1 MRGVLNAAGIHIDGR
16 YRLEKLLGRG
26 GMGEVWRAHDA
37 RLDRHVAIK
46 FLSTHTAVDGELLD
60 RFRREARVTARLQHP
75 GITQVFDSGAQ
86 DGQLHL
92 VMELLEGRDLR
103 AVLRARESPL
113 PVDQAV
119 DLAAQVADALSYAHQ
134 ADIVHRD
141 IKPANLMLVA
151 GGRVKVCDFGLAGFV
166 RADSDLTREGDLM
179 GTPAYM
185 APEQCLGQRVDGRAD
200 LYALGCVLFALLT
213 GSPPF
218 SAYGDYRA
226 VMLAHLHTPP
236 PPLASRRPG
245 LPDALQQLVSALLG
259 KDPAARPRYAGAV
272 ADQLRRLGRPRS
284 GSAPLG
290 PRPGPVSTAAHEPT
304 VRTEPGWPSTPAASG
319 IGLEVFQ
326 NEHLPPDAAEANA
339 ILTVSGTDAGSP
351 DLAAAAPRSL
361 VLLLGL
367 SADLPD
373 ADFLAVRRGVAE
385 AIDGLDDGVSFA
397 VVAGSEYARMLYP
410 DSMRL
415 VRANAVT
422 KAEARAAL
430 GQLEPV
436 GAAAFGRWIRLADR
450 LFAAHA
456 DTVRTAILLAD
467 QDAAAESA
475 EELAAALASSA
486 GRFTC
491 HARGIGTNW
500 KVSQLRSV
508 ASALSGTLDIV
519 AEPAAATEQGSLAH
533 DLASIIDGT
542 RQAFARDLALR
553 ISMPSGVRV
562 GFFKQIAPGIE
573 DLTDRGIPVGPGTVE
588 YPIDVAGN
596 ASCDFHLSLAIPPGH
611 IGDSF
616 RAAELSV
623 VLLPPAGD
631 GQTLARQPVLVVR
644 TQDLTAEQ
652 VSPGVAR
659 YTGQEEL
666 ARAIAE
672 GLTARL
678 RGEDPDEG
686 A

>member
-1 MRGVLNAAGIHIDGR
+1 MTAGLPLPKLGLEALPGSRAAVQSCCGISWPVASGIRGSGRNAGVLNAAGIHIVGR

-259 KDPAARPRYAGAV
+259 KDPQRGLGTPGPSRTNSGAWDDPGPAVRPSDPGQARCRPPHTSRRSEPNPGGLPR
-272 ADQLRRLGRPRS
+272 RPPQ
-284 GSAPLG
+284 GSASRCSRTSTCRRTP
-290 PRPGPVSTAAHEPT
+290 PRPT
-304 VRTEPGWPSTPAASG
+304 PS
-319 IGLEVFQ
+319 
-326 NEHLPPDAAEANA
+326 
-339 ILTVSGTDAGSP
+339 
-351 DLAAAAPRSL
+351 
-361 VLLLGL
+361 
-367 SADLPD
+367 
-373 ADFLAVRRGVAE
+373 
-385 AIDGLDDGVSFA
+385 
-397 VVAGSEYARMLYP
+397 
-410 DSMRL
+410 
-415 VRANAVT
+415 
-422 KAEARAAL
+422 
-430 GQLEPV
+430 
-436 GAAAFGRWIRLADR
+436 
-450 LFAAHA
+450 
-456 DTVRTAILLAD
+456 
-467 QDAAAESA
+467 
-475 EELAAALASSA
+475 
-486 GRFTC
+486 
-491 HARGIGTNW
+491 
-500 KVSQLRSV
+500 
-508 ASALSGTLDIV
+508 
-519 AEPAAATEQGSLAH
+519 
-533 DLASIIDGT
+533 
-542 RQAFARDLALR
+542 
-553 ISMPSGVRV
+553 
-562 GFFKQIAPGIE
+562 
-573 DLTDRGIPVGPGTVE
+573 
-588 YPIDVAGN
+588 
-596 ASCDFHLSLAIPPGH
+596 
-611 IGDSF
+611 
-616 RAAELSV
+616 
-623 VLLPPAGD
+623 
-631 GQTLARQPVLVVR
+631 
-644 TQDLTAEQ
+644 
-652 VSPGVAR
+652 
-659 YTGQEEL
+659 
-666 ARAIAE
+666 
-672 GLTARL
+672 
-678 RGEDPDEG
+678 
-686 A
+686 